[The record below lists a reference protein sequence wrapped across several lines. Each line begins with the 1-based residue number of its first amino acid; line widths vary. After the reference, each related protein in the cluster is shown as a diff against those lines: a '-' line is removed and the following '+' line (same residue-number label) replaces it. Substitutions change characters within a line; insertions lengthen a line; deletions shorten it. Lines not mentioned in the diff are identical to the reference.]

1 MIVEQNELT
10 PCAKRWQG
18 LTRRD
23 GTPYAADI
31 RRAVQSSLFNN
42 SSQSP
47 IFVKLPETDQNTWGL
62 AARGVRLHN
71 SALVVNKLTPGTFV
85 EQKAL
90 LRERQQQLR
99 MAEQDQLIE
108 DDEDDDEDDDDLRT
122 PSFGQANGNG
132 GGHGLGSPNGNS
144 GGAASDRPKKKR
156 KKKNQFSGIQ
166 QMIAEVMERN
176 GGSAPFETILGECQ
190 KVRRSLFGLPTKR
203 CADELQFSLHG
214 CAL

>member
-1 MIVEQNELT
+1 M
-10 PCAKRWQG
+10 KRWQG

-85 EQKAL
+85 S
-90 LRERQQQLR
+90 
-99 MAEQDQLIE
+99 AE
-108 DDEDDDEDDDDLRT
+108 
-122 PSFGQANGNG
+122 S
-132 GGHGLGSPNGNS
+132 
-144 GGAASDRPKKKR
+144 AS
-156 KKKNQFSGIQ
+156 
-166 QMIAEVMERN
+166 A
-176 GGSAPFETILGECQ
+176 
-190 KVRRSLFGLPTKR
+190 
-203 CADELQFSLHG
+203 
-214 CAL
+214 